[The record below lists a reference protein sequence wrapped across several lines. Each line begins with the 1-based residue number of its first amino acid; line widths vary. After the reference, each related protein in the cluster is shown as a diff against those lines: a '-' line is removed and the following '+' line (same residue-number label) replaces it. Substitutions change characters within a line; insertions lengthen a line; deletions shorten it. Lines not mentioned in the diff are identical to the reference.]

1 MKIRAIRLKEVGRF
15 GAPVAI
21 EGLSGGLDVLC
32 GPNEAG
38 KSTIFKAVKAAL
50 FWQHKSKKQEVELLR
65 PYAGG
70 APLIEVDFDD
80 IGGRPWRIRKQFLSA
95 PSAELRDLRNGSL
108 ARGGDAEARLAEL
121 LSGAGRF
128 ALLWVEQKASLAP
141 VSPVATAGGSL
152 VAAIESEVESVADGG
167 AARFVAER
175 VKAQLA
181 ELVTSHN
188 PPRPTGAYKAALD
201 ERLTLRRQCEEAEA
215 RFAAAQ
221 GRLDR
226 LGEVRIRLTALS
238 GPEAEQRRSKAAA
251 QAKRAFEEAQAAR
264 EQCRHV
270 EEAVRGHEERLV
282 ALKSA
287 LAALDGR
294 ASDLSKLEDAI
305 RNDGSMLGDLQLRV
319 KDSGARAG
327 ECKRLHDEIKA
338 ALAAAERERRALEL
352 AERLDQ
358 VTQRLDA
365 ARAATGERAAH
376 SAALA
381 GNGADEAIVSAA
393 RREAK
398 SIALLEARLSAAAPR
413 VSVAYVA
420 GGTGKIMVDGRP
432 LSDGEVLN
440 PTRPLAIDIAGIGTI
455 TIAPGHADSLAED
468 SADLVAHTE
477 QLSALLARAGAA
489 SLEEA
494 EQRLADRRVLEAR
507 LAEAIVQLKTLA
519 PEGIERLER
528 AHAEL
533 SAQAAAFGGIQGENT
548 QAEIETRALEL
559 TVALAE
565 AEMKLAEAQRAD
577 TEVREQLVQLHA
589 RIDGHSAQIKVLADE
604 LGAPDVRQRERET
617 RLAAVAAA
625 EGARNTAVRDLTA
638 WREKA
643 PADTRFAEL
652 KEAAEA
658 AVRAE
663 AGAEKELAELR
674 RSEAGIEGELKA
686 DRADDVAARV
696 AELNDRRAAAEARC
710 LDAEEEIRALQLLV
724 REVEAAASQTRDRF
738 AKPVMQRLDPYLQLV
753 FPEARLGF
761 GDGLTPQALQRT
773 EVAEDI
779 VRLSDGTQEQLAVLV
794 RLALAQLL
802 AETGSPAPL
811 ILDDALV
818 YADDHRIARVFEA
831 LRLAARTHQVLVLTC
846 RERAFAGLG
855 GHRVAIGAW
864 EEDSPRSRL
873 VAV

>member
-15 GAPVAI
+15 HAPVAI

-32 GPNEAG
+32 APNEAG
-38 KSTIFKAVKAAL
+38 KSTIFKALELAL
-50 FWQHKSKKQEVELLR
+50 FEQHRSKAKKIEAFR

-70 APLIEVDFDD
+70 APLIEVDFD

-95 PSAELRDLRNGSL
+95 PSAELRDLRTGSL

-121 LSGAGRF
+121 LAGAGRF

-201 ERLTLRRQCEEAEA
+201 ERLMLRRQCEEAEKRLA
-215 RFAAAQ
+215 DAQ

-226 LGEVRIRLTALS
+226 LGEVRIALAKLS
-238 GPEAEQRRSKAAA
+238 GPQAAQGRAEVAA
-251 QAKRAFEEAQAAR
+251 QAKRAFEEAAAAR
-264 EQCRHV
+264 ERCAHADA
-270 EEAVRGHEERLV
+270 AVRANENTLT
-282 ALKSA
+282 ALQSA

-305 RNDGSMLGDLQLRV
+305 RNDGSMLADLQARAEETR
-319 KDSGARAG
+319 ARAG
-327 ECKRLHDEIKA
+327 ECKRRHDEVKG
-338 ALAAAERERRALEL
+338 ALTTAERERRALEL
-352 AERLDQ
+352 SERLGQ
-358 VTQRLDA
+358 VMQRLHA
-365 ARAATGERAAH
+365 ARAAAAERTTHAT
-376 SAALA
+376 ALA
-381 GNGADEAIVSAA
+381 ANGAEDAVVAAA

-413 VSVAYVA
+413 VSVAYVRGGA
-420 GGTGKIMVDGRP
+420 GRILVGGRP
-432 LSDGEVLN
+432 LDHGEVLN

-455 TIAPGHADSLAED
+455 TIAPGQSDGMADAC
-468 SADLVAHTE
+468 ADLAAHAQ
-477 QLSALLARAGAA
+477 QLSDLLTQAGAA

-494 EQRLADRRVLEAR
+494 EQRHTDRRGLEAR
-507 LAEAIVQLKTLA
+507 FAEAAVQIKMLA

-528 AHAEL
+528 THAEL
-533 SAQAAAFGGIQGENT
+533 SAQAATLGAIEGRST
-548 QAEIETRALEL
+548 QAAIEARARDLSD
-559 TVALAE
+559 ALAE
-565 AEMKLAEAQRAD
+565 AEAKLAEAQCAE
-577 TEVREQLVQLHA
+577 TEAREQLVQL
-589 RIDGHSAQIKVLADE
+589 RTRMDGHSAQIKVLAAE
-604 LGAPDVRQRERET
+604 LGAPDARQRERET
-617 RLAAVAAA
+617 RLAAVVAA
-625 EGARNTAVRDLTA
+625 EAARNAAVRDLAA

-643 PADTRFAEL
+643 PEDARFAEL
-652 KEAAEA
+652 KEAAGA

-663 AGAEKELAELR
+663 AGAAKELAELR
-674 RSEAGIEGELKA
+674 RAEAGIEGELRA

-696 AELNDRRAAAEARC
+696 AELKDASAAAAARC
-710 LDAEEEIRALQLLV
+710 QDAEEEIGALQLLA
-724 REVEAAASQTRDRF
+724 REVEAAACETRDRF
-738 AKPVMQRLDPYLQLV
+738 AKPVIQRLDPYLQLV

-761 GDGLTPQALQRT
+761 GDGLTPQALRRSD
-773 EVAEDI
+773 VAEDI
-779 VRLSDGTQEQLAVLV
+779 VRLSDGTQEQLAVVV
-794 RLALAQLL
+794 RLAFARLL

-855 GHRVAIGAW
+855 GHRAAIGAW
-864 EEDSPRSRL
+864 EEAASRSRL